1 MISMS
6 CNHWCWP
13 CHLAE
18 AVFARF
24 LQHTVTFFPPFSM
37 VWYLEGSHYHSPHV
51 RDASSRSPPWG
62 WSIYTNY
69 SEFFTGDLS
78 LLVNLLNHLFISLRT
93 HGYSSADK
101 FLSFLLALQFFDF
114 WEQFAFYCPE
124 CLVLDNPAWDGG
136 GDLSFHANPEVS
148 ITIMVHSCAVTALDD
163 FFLVLG
169 GACRMRTI
177 SL

>member
-1 MISMS
+1 MQNFEYGVRYPGAMLLPAMNVRICHPRSVFCLMVSFPFYNPITHIAGYHTASQLFLFPSFLIVVCDSPVRKISHFS
-6 CNHWCWP
+6 
-13 CHLAE
+13 
-18 AVFARF
+18 
-24 LQHTVTFFPPFSM
+24 PF
-37 VWYLEGSHYHSPHV
+37 
-51 RDASSRSPPWG
+51 
-62 WSIYTNY
+62 IY
-69 SEFFTGDLS
+69 SF
-78 LLVNLLNHLFISLRT
+78 NHLFISLRT

-114 WEQFAFYCPE
+114 WEQFAFCYPE

-136 GDLSFHANPEVS
+136 GDLSFHANLEVS

-163 FFLVLG
+163 FFLVLC